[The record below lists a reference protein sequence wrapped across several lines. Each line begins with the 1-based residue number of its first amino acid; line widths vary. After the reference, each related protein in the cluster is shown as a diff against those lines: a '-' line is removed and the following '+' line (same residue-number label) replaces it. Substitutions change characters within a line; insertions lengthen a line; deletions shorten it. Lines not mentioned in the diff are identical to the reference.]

1 MNYYILPI
9 VINDRRE
16 ITLPLIA
23 GGSSEN
29 ATYIVEVPENVH
41 FNVFSLLKD
50 AEIKSL
56 VPDSTDL
63 SIGRLAPVY
72 SLEGDHLKV
81 VFNVRTNTTTTH
93 QVTST
98 SEEKEQTPAL
108 TYDDLDAYVPKKK
121 ESKTPPPPTVVSTT
135 NSIGKYQNV
144 LNLFANNFDNGAFSI
159 MGDVTQ
165 NYSVLNATQ
174 FPNMR
179 VSIELNIN
187 EQVYLGSF
195 TISFAHP
202 EQFIGIALDF
212 GSESSQLAIRRYQ
225 SGVQYQA
232 KKPEHENLFKNIY
245 SFHKSKEWIPKDD
258 RSQYYQEEENTNFYK
273 SIFFLKEDLSGD
285 YEDIEKEMFI
295 QKMNENLKM
304 LVSSSSTD
312 QGYATLT
319 KERFHQLP
327 NLKITH
333 KYVDAF
339 SGLNFNITK
348 EGYEVNVSLS
358 EIKNKTYNS
367 ILKVIVESFLKKEFI
382 KYNGSKRKVR
392 FILLVPNIYDYSDIR
407 NTQLLLNKI
416 FADFATHDY
425 KDRILAW
432 EVLTISESDASFLGY
447 INKNDVQVFK
457 DSDYIIIDAGKGTTD
472 FSIIRTGKEN
482 VFNIKPIYRNGFA
495 GAGNMITFAIFE
507 TLIHYIRANA
517 QNQNAAFKFIK
528 EQIFHNLTDD
538 NLENKNLFYR
548 ELERLKFNFVVTTNM
563 SMSQWANA
571 KSGDITF
578 KNITESGSDI
588 LTLVDLL
595 KQIENI
601 GDFYGYIRETC
612 NLIAERAVSNIKLV
626 KDNAEQFKC
635 QGVILT
641 GRGFMF
647 RMLEQEVRD
656 TVAKKLGIDNKII
669 HTLHGN
675 ELKDVCIKGV
685 FNNTV
690 RLNSEKIGYP
700 IQIILPDLSPE
711 AEDAKK
717 EGSIEKKKISL
728 SNRLL
733 QIFFNELNDIDN
745 VKAVIAT
752 DEHLSYSTLSRSQI
766 MIGSKRFKVGSSS
779 LFDNASVHIDADIV
793 FTPQGYLVR
802 KLEHNVVKN
811 ILPLAEVFDENRSEM
826 TMVVP
831 SLFPNYIDEQH
842 IYSLKREDINK
853 QPIMPP
859 SPLGTIINNTPK
871 PKGPQY
877 F

>member
-1 MNYYILPI
+1 MNYYIIPI

-16 ITLPLIA
+16 ITLPLVS
-23 GGSSEN
+23 GGASER

-56 VPDSTDL
+56 IPETSDL
-63 SIGRLAPVY
+63 SIGRLAPAY
-72 SLEGDHLKV
+72 SLNDNHLKV
-81 VFNVRTNTTTTH
+81 AFNISTNKHTNNEA
-93 QVTST
+93 TSIAN
-98 SEEKEQTPAL
+98 EEEQPPAL

-121 ESKTPPPPTVVSTT
+121 VSKTPPAPTVVSTT

-144 LNLFANNFDNGAFSI
+144 LHLFANNFDNGSFSI
-159 MGDVTQ
+159 MGDVAKD
-165 NYSVLNATQ
+165 YSVLNTSL
-174 FPNMR
+174 FPNMK

-187 EQVYLGSF
+187 DQLYIGEFIIAFS
-195 TISFAHP
+195 HP
-202 EQFIGIALDF
+202 EQFLGMALDF
-212 GSESSQLAIRRYQ
+212 GSESSQLAIKRYQ

-245 SFHKSKEWIPKDD
+245 SFHKSKDWIPKDD
-258 RSQYYQEEENTNFYK
+258 RSQYYQEELNTNFYK

-295 QKMNENLKM
+295 QKMDENLKM

-319 KERFHQLP
+319 KDRFHQLP

-348 EGYEVNVSLS
+348 DGYEVNVSLS

-382 KYNGSKRKVR
+382 KYSGSKRKVR

-416 FADFATHDY
+416 FQDFAAHDY

-447 INKNDVQVFK
+447 INKNDVQVLK
-457 DSDYIIIDAGKGTTD
+457 ESEYIIIDAGKGTTD

-517 QNQNAAFKFIK
+517 ENQNAAFKFIK
-528 EQIFHNLTDD
+528 EQIFKNLTDD

-548 ELERLKFNFVVTTNM
+548 ELERLKFNFVVTSNM
-563 SMSQWANA
+563 AMTQWANA

-588 LTLVDLL
+588 LTLIDLL

-612 NLIAERAVSNIKLV
+612 NLIAERAVANIKLV
-626 KDNAEQFKC
+626 KENAEQFNC

-656 TVAKKLGIDNKII
+656 TVSKKLGINNAII

-700 IQIILPDLSPE
+700 IQIILPDPNP
-711 AEDAKK
+711 KK
-717 EGSIEKKKISL
+717 EEELKAQQEEKKKVSIT
-728 SNRLL
+728 NRLL
-733 QIFFNELNDIDN
+733 NIFFNELNDIDN
-745 VKAVIAT
+745 IKAVIAT
-752 DEHLSYSTLSRSQI
+752 EQHLSYSTLSRSQI
-766 MIGSKRFKVGSSS
+766 MIGAKRFKVGSSS
-779 LFDNASVHIDADIV
+779 LFDNTSVHIDADIV

-842 IYSLKREDINK
+842 IFSIKREDIK
-853 QPIMPP
+853 KTPIMPP
-859 SPLGTIINNTPK
+859 SPLGNLISNTPK